1 MFGAMPTI
9 VFFIAPPEGA
19 SGGGAFFSSW
29 AAVASVAPQTPQCAA
44 GGFAGDPQRGQTIMR
59 RAYHVEVAGRP
70 EFE

>member
-9 VFFIAPPEGA
+9 VLFIAAPDGA
-19 SGGGAFFSSW
+19 WGGGAGSSLV
-29 AAVASVAPQTPQCAA
+29 AVVSAPPQTPQCAA